1 MRRPVVA
8 VLVLTAC
15 AFSTAGGQMFAAR
28 SVVTVP
34 LDDTSKVSGFLPAF
48 YYSAELQRGW
58 HSAGDDRAWDA
69 RFVGT
74 IEMWRS
80 RSQRTSFLVISGDE
94 MVANDRKDGGFNPR
108 GISWE
113 LDAAAVHRFKA
124 TALELAIVHYCRHEI
139 DNVDPPGPAYY
150 VPGYTPTERT
160 ISLNGVRLQVM
171 APEVSWRGTT
181 RVRASFGGEVFG
193 HAWDGRN
200 PKTSTVNS
208 WSQARGAGRLVVRLD
223 QSFIGSSTLFARGF
237 GLGMLFRQDDNA
249 PVVAAMQSVHRFE
262 AGIHLPGAAGA
273 LELYGAVEHTFDDLN
288 TPAPRPSRVAGVGL
302 RLISRDQF

>member
-1 MRRPVVA
+1 MRRSAIVF
-8 VLVLTAC
+8 VLAAC
-15 AFSTAGGQMFAAR
+15 AFSAAQGQMFAAR
-28 SVVTVP
+28 SVIAVP

-48 YYSAELQRGW
+48 YYAAELQRGW
-58 HSAGDDRAWDA
+58 QSAGDDRAWDA

-80 RSQRTSFLVISGDE
+80 KSQRTSFLIISGDE

-113 LDAAAVHRFKA
+113 LDGAVVHRFRA

-160 ISLNGVRLQVM
+160 ISLNGFRLQVM
-171 APEVSWRGTT
+171 APQVSWRGQTH
-181 RVRASFGGEVFG
+181 VRAAFGGEVFG

-200 PKTSTVNS
+200 PKTSVVNS
-208 WSQARGAGRLVVRLD
+208 WSQARGAGRLVLRVD
-223 QSFIGSSTLFARGF
+223 QNFIGRSTLFARGF
-237 GLGMLFRQDDNA
+237 GLGMLFREDENA
-249 PVVAAMQSVHRFE
+249 PVVAGMQSVHRFE
-262 AGIHLPGAAGA
+262 VGIHLPGSAGA
-273 LELYGAVEHTFDDLN
+273 LELYGATEHTFDDLN
-288 TPAPRPSRVAGVGL
+288 TPAPRPSRVTGIGL
-302 RLISRDQF
+302 RLTARDQF